1 MLSELYQTIE
11 DRSNADYIKENG
23 PFCCERK
30 DAWLGKGYYYWDSF
44 VENAHLWGKK
54 IYTKNNKNYI
64 ACLSKVDLNDDVY
77 DLLNPSVLLEFK
89 QAAEG
94 LSKAYPDKN
103 ITVTVVLEQLKK
115 QSDFTYKAIRVRS
128 EDDMSCFKQKTSFKE
143 KHKAYL
149 DTCPHIQVCVLDK
162 TFIGENNFKIIFPS
176 VYCDDYVI

>member
-1 MLSELYQTIE
+1 M
-11 DRSNADYIKENG
+11 
-23 PFCCERK
+23 
-30 DAWLGKGYYYWDSF
+30 
-44 VENAHLWGKK
+44 
-54 IYTKNNKNYI
+54 
-64 ACLSKVDLNDDVY
+64 
-77 DLLNPSVLLEFK
+77 NPSVLLEFK